1 MDSIEHQNNRINI
14 VLEGN
19 LTAVTGLATTSDG
32 LTKKPREQV
41 EYQPLPRMAGTPIIR
56 ATGMA
61 GGFRRALSDE
71 ILRALGEGRYPY
83 DSVHAW
89 FLNRQGGVASFG
101 VPLKVDDKTNEAMDV
116 RRKNP
121 VLSVF
126 GIGGLPGKIAI
137 EPAIPIIPENST
149 IEDLIAR
156 DSGFRG
162 DDIRR
167 DPGMAAELPT
177 TLLDEYVLLRFGAQS
192 ENNTIAAFGALAAR
206 RAGDSLHGNPVVA
219 QAYAAI
225 NGDYTDPDA
234 SKSDET
240 FTSIMNPYGGY
251 EYFVPGTQF
260 RHRMSL
266 MGLTRDEA
274 AMVIGALYAFSR
286 HPVIGGHR
294 RSGMGHV
301 SMSYRVMTFDEDPRA
316 VPQADGDLNITS
328 RTDLRGED
336 GSRPAFESTSPLVND
351 LLEHFLT
358 LAKAGFPGMD
368 FNAGV
373 RAEFQGLKNQAKKAE
388 EHKVATKKSAQK
400 KEKKEKDAQG
410 ADTSKDE
417 D

>member
-1 MDSIEHQNNRINI
+1 MDSIEHQNARINI
-14 VLEGN
+14 VLEGG

-32 LTKKPREQV
+32 LTSKPGEQV

-56 ATGMA
+56 ATGIA
-61 GGFRRALSDE
+61 GGLRRALSDE
-71 ILRALGEGRYPY
+71 ILRALEDVRYPY
-83 DSVHAW
+83 DSIHAW

-101 VPLKVDDKTNEAMDV
+101 VPLKVDDQTNEAIDV

-126 GIGGLPGKIAI
+126 GTGGLPGKIAI
-137 EPAIPIIPENST
+137 EPATPIIPEDSN
-149 IEDLIAR
+149 IKNIVAR
-156 DSGFRG
+156 DGGFRG

-167 DPGMAAELPT
+167 DPGIAAELPT

-192 ENNTIAAFGALAAR
+192 ENNTIAAFGALEAR
-206 RAGDSLHGNPVVA
+206 RAGDNLHGNPVVA
-219 QAYAAI
+219 QAYAAV

-234 SKSDET
+234 SRSDKT
-240 FTSIMNPYGGY
+240 FTSILNPYGGY

-266 MGLTRDEA
+266 VGLTRDEA
-274 AMVIGALYAFSR
+274 AMAIGALYAFSR

-316 VPQADGDLNITS
+316 VPKADGDLNITS

-336 GSRPAFESTSPLVND
+336 GLRPAFASTSPLVND
-351 LLEHFLT
+351 LLEHFLA
-358 LAKAGFPGMD
+358 LGKAGFPGMD

-373 RAEFQGLKNQAKKAE
+373 RAEFKGLENLKKRAE
-388 EHKVATKKSAQK
+388 KHKADTEKAAQK
-400 KEKKEKDAQG
+400 KDKKGKDTNG
-410 ADTSKDE
+410 ADTPKGE